1 MSATTQPRS
10 PSAQRKVAFLRAL
23 AVAAAVIIV
32 DRIAKHLVVKGIDE
46 GDVHKFLP
54 GVQLV
59 HVRNSG
65 VAFGFFSG
73 GGALVLILTLA
84 ALTALVVYFVIR
96 PSRPLLWLP
105 TGLLIGG
112 ALGNLVD
119 RISSGS
125 VTDFIKLPFWPAFN
139 VADMAITFGVLALL
153 YVLEGPRRNADGNAA
168 SAPSG
173 GAANAA
179 PSGGA
184 PNAVS
189 SGGAANAAPST
200 PPAVRADTEPASMA
214 QPRQ

>member
-1 MSATTQPRS
+1 MSATSQPRS
-10 PSAQRKVAFLRAL
+10 PSARRKIAFLRAL

-32 DRIAKHLVVKGIDE
+32 DRITKHLVVKGIDE

-84 ALTALVVYFVIR
+84 ALTALVVYFVMR
-96 PSRPLLWLP
+96 PARPLLWLP

-112 ALGNLVD
+112 ALGNLID

-139 VADMAITFGVLALL
+139 VSDMAITFGVLALL
-153 YVLEGPRRNADGNAA
+153 YVLEGPRRDVDG
-168 SAPSG
+168 SVD
-173 GAANAA
+173 AA
-179 PSGGA
+179 PSGGTA
-184 PNAVS
+184 DTGPSGATGNVAL
-189 SGGAANAAPST
+189 SGGTSDTALAT
-200 PPAVRADTEPASMA
+200 LADSQPASMA
-214 QPRQ
+214 QPRR

>member
-1 MSATTQPRS
+1 MSATSQPRS
-10 PSAQRKVAFLRAL
+10 SGARRKIAFLRAL

-32 DRIAKHLVVKGIDE
+32 DRITKHLVVKGIDE

-73 GGALVLILTLA
+73 GGVLVLILTLA

-112 ALGNLVD
+112 ALGNLID

-139 VADMAITFGVLALL
+139 VSDMAITFGVLALL
-153 YVLEGPRRNADGNAA
+153 YVLEGPRRDADGSVDA
-168 SAPSG
+168 APSG
-173 GAANAA
+173 DTGNAA

-184 PNAVS
+184 
-189 SGGAANAAPST
+189 GNAAPSGGT
-200 PPAVRADTEPASMA
+200 TDALPAGRADTEPASMA
-214 QPRQ
+214 QPRR